1 LRVGPFDVRRL
12 VARGGM
18 SVVFAAVHRTQ
29 RIPVA
34 LKVLGVDDDPEG
46 RLRSAFDLEVRIS
59 AGLSHPAIVSVHD
72 HGYLPDDPQMVW
84 DGEVLAGRPYCVLDW
99 MSGGTLAPLVGRLP
113 WRDVLRASEAVLG
126 ALGHA
131 HARGVIHRD
140 LKPDNVLRAH
150 PQGGERLADFGVAL
164 RIDARAVL
172 GHHEGATGTPDY
184 MAPEQVEGRWRDTGP
199 WSDLYGFG
207 CMLWELVTGR
217 APFERESTEA
227 TLQAHLEAAPPDF
240 RPMVQVPVGLEAVL
254 RGLLQKSP
262 RDRPTSAFEVSRRLR
277 TLSAEALEG
286 VAGASDHTPL
296 ELRRVV
302 LTELERPMV
311 AEVRAP
317 AHDEP
322 LAALPGSGLSLLRYR
337 DDRLVGRA
345 GLQSDLRA
353 RLERVARNRAAE
365 VLVLSGPEG
374 VGRSAVARWLAHEA
388 EHSGRA
394 LALYGASLRS
404 GAAAPPGAGLRAAV
418 RARLRLHGLAAVEVS
433 ERLSA
438 VGWPCPRPLDAWLA
452 EGGDER
458 IIGGPDAL
466 RRALES
472 LTAEPGAPAWCV
484 VLDDAELDTG
494 SLEFA
499 TRIAD
504 AQFSSPRPILVV
516 IVVRDEAT
524 GSAHGT
530 PSESWRRVR
539 DLLTRPCAERVVV
552 DALPVS
558 ARVAAVRTWAGVSD
572 ELNAALSDAAGPSL
586 ALARRWLEG
595 LEAAGDTVSDEH
607 GDRCAPGVQLGL
619 QHLEADRV
627 AVERERLLALFAR
640 RGADELAGIARL
652 LAAASVRSPVDEA
665 EWRLTCAELS
675 GVSLGRLKAAVLDA
689 GLMRPGS
696 TRTGAPV
703 LHLLAPLAPRVLATE
718 AQDLWLSAHAACARV
733 CGRHLDAASAE
744 RLGRHL
750 AAAARAE
757 DALEPL
763 ATATAERLAR
773 GEPLFA
779 AGVLAVRDRVLA
791 EARLGPTDWRAA
803 EGAMLRAR
811 VLHAQGRA
819 LEADAWAARA
829 ESQALRASGRRT
841 HAAARV
847 ERAGI
852 ALTLGEVNRADQLLA
867 ALPSEVGAL
876 GDARLGAELERVS
889 ARRALLDGRWHVAA
903 ARLREAVST
912 FERFGALADAA
923 RCALEAAEALRWGG
937 RGAESASL
945 MELARHHYEALSG
958 EAGAAELAYVAGL
971 ACWDRGDSTRASECL
986 REASRRADSTGALTG
1001 LFARIGLDLLTLED
1015 TRSEPD
1021 EAVAA
1026 VEPRLQQRLHACLRG
1041 GLRGPA
1047 ATARLGLWL
1056 CAAAATAADADLED
1070 RAADEAIQ
1078 ALASASTLDPLDA
1091 ELLMRIASW
1100 SLSRRE
1106 FKRAVMPI
1114 REALRRWQALD
1125 RDADAARAAALLR
1138 EALAST

>member
-1 LRVGPFDVRRL
+1 
-12 VARGGM
+12 M

-34 LKVLGVDDDPEG
+34 LKVLGPEDDPEG
-46 RLRSAFDLEVRIS
+46 RLRGAFDLEVRIS

-72 HGYLPDDPQMVW
+72 HGRLPDDPLMVW

-113 WRDVLRASEAVLG
+113 WRDVLRASDAVLA
-126 ALGHA
+126 ALAHA
-131 HARGVIHRD
+131 HARGVVHRD

-150 PQGGERLADFGVAL
+150 AQGGERLADFGVAL
-164 RIDARAVL
+164 RIDARDVL
-172 GHHEGATGTPDY
+172 GLHEGATGTPDY

-199 WSDLYGFG
+199 WSDLYGLG
-207 CMLWELVTGR
+207 CTLWELVTGR
-217 APFERESTEA
+217 APFERETTEA
-227 TLQAHLEAAPPDF
+227 TLQAQLESAPPDF
-240 RPMVQVPVGLEAVL
+240 RPLVQVPVGLEAIL
-254 RGLLQKSP
+254 RALLRKSP
-262 RDRPTSAFEVSRRLR
+262 RDRPSSALEVSRLLR
-277 TLSAEALEG
+277 ALGPEG
-286 VAGASDHTPL
+286 LESVPGSSDHTPL

-302 LTELERPMV
+302 V
-311 AEVRAP
+311 AERESPLVADAP
-317 AHDEP
+317 ALPHDEP
-322 LAALPGSGLSLLRYR
+322 PAALPGSGLSLLRFR
-337 DDRLVGRA
+337 DDRLVGRG

-353 RLERVARNRAAE
+353 RLERVSRSRTAE

-388 EHSGRA
+388 ERTGRA
-394 LALYGASLRS
+394 HALFGASLRPGTS
-404 GAAAPPGAGLRAAV
+404 STAGAGLRAAV
-418 RARLRLHGLAAVEVS
+418 RARLRLHGLAAPEVS
-433 ERLSA
+433 ERLGA
-438 VGWPCPRPLDAWLA
+438 LGWPCPRPLDGWLA

-458 IIGGPDAL
+458 VVGGPDAL

-472 LTAEPGAPAWCV
+472 LTAEPGTPAWCV

-499 TRIAD
+499 TRVAD

-516 IVVRDEAT
+516 VVVRDEPA
-524 GSAHGT
+524 GVASGT
-530 PSESWRRVR
+530 PSDSWRRVR

-552 DALPVS
+552 EALPVS

-572 ELNAALSDAAGPSL
+572 ELNAALSDAAGTSL

-607 GDRCAPGVQLGL
+607 GHRCAQGVQLGL
-619 QHLEADRV
+619 QHLELDRV
-627 AVERERLLALFAR
+627 DLERERLLTLFAR
-640 RGADELAGIARL
+640 RSSDELAGIARL
-652 LAAASVRSPVDEA
+652 LAAASVQSPVDEA
-665 EWRLTCAELS
+665 EWRLTCAELR
-675 GVSLGRLKAAVLDA
+675 GVSPGRLKAAVFDA

-696 TRTGAPV
+696 ARNGVPV

-718 AQDLWLSAHAACARV
+718 AQDLWLSAHAACARA

-829 ESQALRASGRRT
+829 EAQALRASGRRT
-841 HAAARV
+841 YASARV
-847 ERAGI
+847 ERAAI

-867 ALPSEVGAL
+867 ELSSEVNAL
-876 GDARLGAELERVS
+876 GDARLGAELERVG
-889 ARRALLDGRWHVAA
+889 ARRALLDGHWQIAA

-945 MELARHHYEALSG
+945 MELARHHYEALTG
-958 EAGAAELAYVAGL
+958 EAGAAELAYVAAL
-971 ACWDRGDSTRASECL
+971 SWWDRGDLARASEAL

-1001 LFARIGLDLLTLED
+1001 LFARIGLDLLALED

-1056 CAAAATAADADLED
+1056 CAAAATAADAETED
-1070 RAADEAIQ
+1070 RAADESFQ

-1091 ELLMRIASW
+1091 ELLLRIASW

-1106 FKRAVMPI
+1106 FKRAVVPI
-1114 REALRRWQALD
+1114 REALRRWQALE
-1125 RDADAARAAALLR
+1125 RDADAAHAAALLR
-1138 EALAST
+1138 EALANSTQHVELARSRNLD